1 MKCGYKYKGIY
12 RKQVILA
19 THVYEHEAHV
29 CDCLLPKSLWAQYN
43 WNWQLPS
50 GLLKG
55 FCLTEKSVWTQIMNY
70 KVQVSYGVLF
80 LTVLI
85 LDIRASILLLFL
97 FSKNATFAAQVRL
110 IPYILSP

>member
-1 MKCGYKYKGIY
+1 
-12 RKQVILA
+12 
-19 THVYEHEAHV
+19 
-29 CDCLLPKSLWAQYN
+29 
-43 WNWQLPS
+43 
-50 GLLKG
+50 
-55 FCLTEKSVWTQIMNY
+55 MNY